1 MAALPFTRARSKVFA
16 GLSDEDYLSGHTT
29 PSSIG
34 MTRVFDED
42 LSAGLGTRAVHA
54 GQRPEPLAG
63 AIMTP
68 VYLTST
74 YVQEELGRNKGYEY
88 ARGKNPT
95 REALERNVAALEGG
109 RHGFAF
115 SSGMGCVDSLMKLFR
130 AGDHIVCGENVY
142 GGTYRLFDKILR
154 NYGMEFMFVD
164 TRDPERIEQAA
175 TKNTRAVL
183 VETPSNPLMRVTDL
197 RAAADIAHRH
207 SALLIVDNT
216 FASPVFQQ
224 PFEFGAD
231 IIFHSTTKYLNGH
244 SDMIGGIAV
253 VKDDT
258 IAERL
263 QFITNAAGAVPGPFD
278 AWLALRGTKT
288 LHLRMR
294 QHDTNGRA
302 VARWLVDKLGAESV
316 MYVGLASHPQHELA
330 KRQMSGFG
338 GMISIELGTRQRA
351 AHVLNRVRVFS
362 LAESLG
368 GVESLISH
376 PATMTHAS
384 VPPDHRLKLG
394 ISDGLV
400 RLSCG
405 IEDTDDL
412 LKDLE
417 QALQGLPGRKREA
430 GSGKRT
436 AAVR

>member
-1 MAALPFTRARSKVFA
+1 
-16 GLSDEDYLSGHTT
+16 
-29 PSSIG
+29 

-42 LSAGLGTRAVHA
+42 LSAGFGTRAVHA

-68 VYLTST
+68 VFLTST
-74 YVQEELGRNKGYEY
+74 YVQEELGKNKGYEY

-95 REALERNVAALEGG
+95 REALERNVAALEGA

-130 AGDHIVCGENVY
+130 AGDHVVCGENVY
-142 GGTYRLFDKILR
+142 GGTFRLFDKILR
-154 NYGMEFMFVD
+154 HFGMEFTFCD
-164 TRDPERIEQAA
+164 TRDPARIEDAVRN
-175 TKNTRAVL
+175 NTRAIL

-216 FASPVFQQ
+216 FASPVFQR
-224 PFEFGAD
+224 PFELGAD
-231 IIFHSTTKYLNGH
+231 IVFHSTTKYLNGH
-244 SDMIGGIAV
+244 SDMIGGIALLN
-253 VKDDT
+253 DDGL
-258 IAERL
+258 ADRL
-263 QFITNAAGAVPGPFD
+263 QFILNAAGAVPGPFD
-278 AWLALRGTKT
+278 SWLALRGTKT

-302 VARWLVDKLGAESV
+302 IATFLAEKLGHESV
-316 MYVGLASHPQHELA
+316 MYVGLPTHPQHDLA
-330 KRQMSGFG
+330 RKQMSGFG
-338 GMISIELGTRQRA
+338 GMISIDLGSRERA
-351 AHVLNRVRVFS
+351 AHLLKRVRVYS

-384 VPPDHRLKLG
+384 VTPELRLEMG
-394 ISDGLV
+394 ITDGLV

-405 IEDTDDL
+405 VEDTEDL
-412 LKDLE
+412 LADLE
-417 QALQGLPGRKREA
+417 QALTGMPEGGRRQASKREKA
-430 GSGKRT
+430 SV
-436 AAVR
+436 A

>member
-1 MAALPFTRARSKVFA
+1 
-16 GLSDEDYLSGHTT
+16 
-29 PSSIG
+29 

-42 LSAGLGTRAVHA
+42 LGAGIGTRAVHA

-130 AGDHIVCGENVY
+130 AGDHVVCGENVY
-142 GGTYRLFDKILR
+142 GGTFRLFDKILA
-154 NYGMEFMFVD
+154 NFGMSFSFVD
-164 TRDPERIEQAA
+164 TRDPQKIEDAV
-175 TKNTRAVL
+175 TKATRAIL
-183 VETPSNPLMRVTDL
+183 VETPSNPLMRVTDI
-197 RAAADIAHRH
+197 RAAADIAHR
-207 SALLIVDNT
+207 SDALLIVDNT
-216 FASPVFQQ
+216 FASPVFQR
-224 PFEFGAD
+224 PFELGAD
-231 IIFHSTTKYLNGH
+231 IVFHSTTKYLNGH
-244 SDMIGGIAV
+244 SDMIGGIALV
-253 VKDDT
+253 RDDG

-263 QFITNAAGAVPGPFD
+263 QFILNAAGAVPGPFD

-294 QHDTNGRA
+294 QHDANGRA
-302 VARWLVDKLGAESV
+302 IAPWLVEQLGAEQV
-316 MYVGLASHPQHELA
+316 MYVGLPSHPQHELA
-330 KRQMSGFG
+330 KRQMSAFG
-338 GMISIELGTRQRA
+338 GMISIELGTRERA
-351 AHVLNRVRVFS
+351 AHVLKRVRVFS

-376 PATMTHAS
+376 PASMTHAS
-384 VPPDHRLKLG
+384 VPPDRRAKLG

-405 IEDTDDL
+405 VEDTDDL
-412 LKDLE
+412 LADLE
-417 QALQGLPGRKREA
+417 HAFEGLPASAGGRKQKA
-430 GSGKRT
+430 V
-436 AAVR
+436 AAAR